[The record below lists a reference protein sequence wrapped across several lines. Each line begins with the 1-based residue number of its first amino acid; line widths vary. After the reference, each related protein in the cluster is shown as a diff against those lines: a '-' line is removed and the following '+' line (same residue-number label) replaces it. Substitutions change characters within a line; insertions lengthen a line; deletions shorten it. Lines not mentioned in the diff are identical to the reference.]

1 MPQFLK
7 IPYRSCKKSSRAR
20 QVLLFAYFEI
30 CLCFLPR
37 RLWMNPI
44 VLLLGDS
51 QTPTNFD
58 GEVGEKRASEA
69 TVILN
74 FPFRFAWIFLAMQ
87 TWGGDTGW
95 GGVILHRDNSC

>member
-1 MPQFLK
+1 
-7 IPYRSCKKSSRAR
+7 
-20 QVLLFAYFEI
+20 
-30 CLCFLPR
+30 
-37 RLWMNPI
+37 MNPI

-95 GGVILHRDNSC
+95 GGVILHRDNRENFRIFAKSFQISRKFCHFH